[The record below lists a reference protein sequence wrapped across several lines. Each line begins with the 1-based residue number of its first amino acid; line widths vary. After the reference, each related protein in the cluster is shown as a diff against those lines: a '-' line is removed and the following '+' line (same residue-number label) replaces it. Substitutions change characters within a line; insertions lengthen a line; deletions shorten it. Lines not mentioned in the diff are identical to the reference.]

1 LQQRSRFLIQGG
13 RRFLAI
19 HFETLIPR
27 SALCNASACI
37 YGGIRASTRALNPHL
52 GDFLMTDKRN
62 PVSSSHREQT
72 RPVFSARKVA
82 LMASVVTGL
91 AVYGFS
97 SSSDRFDI
105 FSSAAHAQVGNA
117 VSSAAQP
124 IGFAD
129 MVERVK
135 PSVISVKVTMKEET
149 TDANNKDDDDMS
161 GSPMERFF
169 RQFGG
174 PNGGPQNPG
183 RNGRHGEMMGQG
195 SGFFISSD
203 GYAVTNNHVVDGV
216 DKVEVTTD
224 AGKTYTAKV
233 IGTDPRTDVALIKV
247 EGGSDFPFAKLSEGK
262 ARIGDWVL
270 AVGNP
275 FGLGGTVTAGIV
287 SASGRD
293 IGSGPYDDFIQID
306 APVNKGNS
314 GGPAFNM
321 QGEVVGV
328 NTAIYSPSGGSV
340 GIAFSIPASTV
351 KNVIAQLKDKGSV
364 SRGWIG
370 VQIQPV
376 TRDIA
381 DSMGLKQAEGALV
394 ADPQKNGP
402 AARAGIEAG
411 DVITA
416 VNGQTVKDARELA
429 RIIGGFAP
437 GSVVKLDLV
446 HKGKSNVVSLSLGQL
461 PNAQEAK
468 ADIDA
473 EGKAA
478 THGTDVPR
486 LGLMVAPAGK
496 VDGAGKEGVVVMKV
510 EPKSAAADRGLKKG
524 DVILEVAGKSV
535 SNPDDVGEAIEAAR
549 TDKKNSVLMRLR
561 SGDASHYVAVPLAN
575 G

>member
-1 LQQRSRFLIQGG
+1 VRV
-13 RRFLAI
+13 
-19 HFETLIPR
+19 
-27 SALCNASACI
+27 CI
-37 YGGIRASTRALNPHL
+37 YRVIRASNRALIPL
-52 GDFLMTDKRN
+52 LEILMTDQRTN
-62 PVSSSHREQT
+62 SSALSSHRKPT
-72 RPVFSARKVA
+72 HSVFSVRKLA
-82 LMASVVTGL
+82 LMTSVAASLGV
-91 AVYGFS
+91 AMYGFAPS
-97 SSSDRFDI
+97 SGGL
-105 FSSAAHAQVGNA
+105 SSAAHAEVNNA

-124 IGFAD
+124 TGFAD

-135 PSVISVKVTMKEET
+135 PSVISVKVSMKEKT
-149 TDANNKDDDDMS
+149 ADASNKSDDDGS

-174 PNGGPQNPG
+174 PDGMPRG
-183 RNGRHGEMMGQG
+183 RDRRHGEMIGQG

-203 GYAVTNNHVVDGV
+203 GFAVTNNHVVDGA

-224 AGKTYTAKV
+224 DGKNYTARV
-233 IGTDPRTDVALIKV
+233 IGTDPRTDVALIKI
-247 EGGSDFPFAKLSEGK
+247 EGGSDFPFVKLSEGK

-287 SASGRD
+287 SARGRD

-328 NTAIYSPSGGSV
+328 NTAIFSPSGGSV
-340 GIAFSIPASTV
+340 GIAFSIPAATV
-351 KNVIAQLKDKGSV
+351 KSVVAQLKDKGSV
-364 SRGWIG
+364 TRGWIG

-376 TRDIA
+376 TQEIA

-394 ADPQKNGP
+394 ADPQTDGP
-402 AARAGIEAG
+402 AAKAGIDSG
-411 DVITA
+411 DIITA
-416 VNGQTVKDARELA
+416 VNGQSIKDARELA
-429 RIIGGFAP
+429 RIVGDLAP
-437 GSVVKLDLV
+437 GSSAKLDVL
-446 HKGKSNVVSLSLGQL
+446 HNGKSKAVSLTLGQL

-473 EGKAA
+473 DAKGT
-478 THGTDVPR
+478 THDTDVPR
-486 LGLMVAPAGK
+486 LGMTVMPASK
-496 VDGAGKEGVVVMKV
+496 VDGKGQEGVVVMKV

-535 SNPDDVGEAIEAAR
+535 KNSGDVREAIEAAR
-549 TDKKNSVLMRLR
+549 TDKKRTVLMRLR
-561 SGDASHYVAVPLAN
+561 SGEASHYVAMPLAN

>member
-1 LQQRSRFLIQGG
+1 
-13 RRFLAI
+13 
-19 HFETLIPR
+19 
-27 SALCNASACI
+27 
-37 YGGIRASTRALNPHL
+37 
-52 GDFLMTDKRN
+52 MTDHLSDYRTA
-62 PVSSSHREQT
+62 PSFQAPRTS
-72 RPVFSARKVA
+72 PFSVRKLA

-91 AVYGFS
+91 GIGVYAISPSPGG
-97 SSSDRFDI
+97 FDI
-105 FSSAAHAQVGNA
+105 LGSPAHAEAGSA
-117 VSSAAQP
+117 PSSAAQST
-124 IGFAD
+124 GFAD
-129 MVERVK
+129 LVERVK
-135 PSVISVKVTMKEET
+135 PSVISVKVTMKEKVS
-149 TDANNKDDDDMS
+149 DASSKSDEDGV

-174 PNGGPQNPG
+174 PDGAPQDHG
-183 RNGRHGEMMGQG
+183 RDGRHGEMMGQG

-203 GYAVTNNHVVDGV
+203 GYAVTNNHVVDGA
-216 DKVEVTTD
+216 DKLEVTTD
-224 AGKTYTAKV
+224 AGKTFTAKV
-233 IGTDPRTDVALIKV
+233 IGTDARTDVALIKV
-247 EGGSDFPFAKLSEGK
+247 EGGSDFPFVKLSEGK
-262 ARIGDWVL
+262 ARIGEWVL

-340 GIAFSIPASTV
+340 GIAFSIPAATV
-351 KNVIAQLKDKGSV
+351 KSVITQLKDKGSV

-376 TRDIA
+376 TQDIA

-394 ADPQKNGP
+394 ADPQKDGP
-402 AARAGIEAG
+402 AAKAGIDSG
-411 DVITA
+411 DIITA
-416 VNGQTVKDARELA
+416 VNGQSIKDARELA
-429 RIIGGFAP
+429 RVIGGFAP
-437 GSVVKLDLV
+437 GSTAKLDLL
-446 HKGKSNVVSLSLGQL
+446 HQGKSKVVSLTLGQL
-461 PNAQEAK
+461 PDAKEAK

-473 EGKAA
+473 NGNAA
-478 THGTDVPR
+478 SQGTDVPR
-486 LGLMVAPAGK
+486 LGMTVAPAGK
-496 VDGAGKEGVVVMKV
+496 VDGAGKQGVVVTKV

-535 SNPDDVGEAIEAAR
+535 ANPGDVREAVEAAR
-549 TDKKNSVLMRLR
+549 TDKKGSVLMRLR
-561 SGDASHYVAVPLAN
+561 SGEASHYVAVPLAN

>member
-1 LQQRSRFLIQGG
+1 
-13 RRFLAI
+13 
-19 HFETLIPR
+19 
-27 SALCNASACI
+27 
-37 YGGIRASTRALNPHL
+37 
-52 GDFLMTDKRN
+52 MTDQLSQSRTSQ
-62 PVSSSHREQT
+62 SSRAQQPSLL
-72 RPVFSARKVA
+72 SARKLA
-82 LMASVVTGL
+82 LMASVVAGL
-91 AVYGFS
+91 GIAVYGVSPS
-97 SSSDRFDI
+97 SGGIDI
-105 FSSAAHAQVGNA
+105 FGSPAHAQTNNV
-117 VSSAAQP
+117 VSSATQ
-124 IGFAD
+124 GFAD
-129 MVERVK
+129 VVERVK
-135 PSVISVKVTMKEET
+135 PSVISVKVTMKERAR
-149 TDANNKDDDDMS
+149 DAANRSDDDEA

-174 PNGGPQNPG
+174 PDGLPQSPG
-183 RNGRHGEMMGQG
+183 RGGRHGEVMGQG

-203 GYAVTNNHVVDGV
+203 GFAVTNNHVVDGA

-224 AGKTYTAKV
+224 AGKTYTARV

-247 EGGSDFPFAKLSEGK
+247 EGGADFPFVKLSEGK

-351 KNVIAQLKDKGSV
+351 RNVIAQLKDKGSV

-376 TRDIA
+376 TQDIA
-381 DSMGLKQAEGALV
+381 ESMGLKRADGALV
-394 ADPQKNGP
+394 ADPQKEGP
-402 AARAGIEAG
+402 AAKAGVEAG

-416 VNGQTVKDARELA
+416 VNGQQVKDARELA
-429 RIIGGFAP
+429 RIIGGLVP
-437 GSVVKLDLV
+437 GSAAKLDLV
-446 HKGKSNVVSLSLGQL
+446 HKGQDKMVSLTLAQL
-461 PNAQEAK
+461 PNTQEAK
-468 ADIDA
+468 ADVEADEKRA
-473 EGKAA
+473 S
-478 THGTDVPR
+478 HGTDVAR
-486 LGLMVAPAGK
+486 LGLTIAPASK
-496 VDGAGKEGVVVMKV
+496 VDGAGNEGVVVMKV
-510 EPKSAAADRGLKKG
+510 DPESAAADRGLKKG
-524 DVILEVAGKSV
+524 DVILEVAGRSV
-535 SNPDDVGEAIEAAR
+535 GNPSDVREAIEAAR
-549 TDKKNSVLMRLR
+549 TDKKRSVLMRLR
-561 SGDASHYVAVPLAN
+561 SGDASHFVAVPLAN

>member
-1 LQQRSRFLIQGG
+1 
-13 RRFLAI
+13 
-19 HFETLIPR
+19 
-27 SALCNASACI
+27 
-37 YGGIRASTRALNPHL
+37 
-52 GDFLMTDKRN
+52 MTDHLPRARQ
-62 PVSSSHREQT
+62 SS
-72 RPVFSARKVA
+72 PLSARNLA
-82 LMASVVTGL
+82 LMASVVAGL
-91 AVYGFS
+91 GIAVYGVSPS
-97 SSSDRFDI
+97 SVGLDI
-105 FSSAAHAQVGNA
+105 LGSPAHAQANSV
-117 VSSAAQP
+117 VSGAAQP
-124 IGFAD
+124 QGFAD

-135 PSVISVKVTMKEET
+135 PSVISVKVTMKERAS
-149 TDANNKDDDDMS
+149 DAANKSDDDGS

-174 PNGGPQNPG
+174 PDGVPQNPG
-183 RNGRHGEMMGQG
+183 RGGRHGEMMGQG

-203 GYAVTNNHVVDGV
+203 GFAVTNNHVVDGAN
-216 DKVEVTTD
+216 KVEVTTD
-224 AGKTYTAKV
+224 TGKTYTAKV

-247 EGGSDFPFAKLSEGK
+247 EGGADFPFVKLSEGK

-376 TRDIA
+376 TQDIA
-381 DSMGLKQAEGALV
+381 DSMGLNQAEGALV
-394 ADPQKNGP
+394 ADPQKDGP
-402 AARAGIEAG
+402 AAKAGVEAG

-416 VNGQTVKDARELA
+416 VNGQSVKDARELA

-437 GSVVKLDLV
+437 GGTAKLDVL
-446 HKGKSNVVSLSLGQL
+446 HKGQGKVVSLTLGQL
-461 PNAQEAK
+461 PNAQEAR
-468 ADIDA
+468 ADIEADDQ
-473 EGKAA
+473 GS
-478 THGTDVPR
+478 THGTDVTR
-486 LGLMVAPAGK
+486 LGLTVAPAGK
-496 VDGAGKEGVVVMKV
+496 VDGAGKEGVVVTKV

-535 SNPDDVGEAIEAAR
+535 TDPSDVREAIEAAR
-549 TDKKNSVLMRLR
+549 TDKKRSVLMRLR
-561 SGDASHYVAVPLAN
+561 SGDVSHYVAVPLAN